1 MSSLTSKA
9 NLILQISDKE
19 MLPDSNSLTPAHHVF
34 KLCFC
39 STATVQFIADR
50 LVTLPPRSRRTAICN
65 NCVLIRRGD
74 LQYNNESCHG
84 VGYPLYFS
92 KLIRFARVSSRVS
105 DFYNRKK
112 FLTVKLLK
120 HGY

>member
-1 MSSLTSKA
+1 M
-9 NLILQISDKE
+9 
-19 MLPDSNSLTPAHHVF
+19 
-34 KLCFC
+34 
-39 STATVQFIADR
+39 QFIADR
-50 LVTLPPRSRRTAICN
+50 LVSLPPRSRRTVICN
-65 NCVLIRRGD
+65 NCVLIRRRD

-84 VGYPLYFS
+84 LGYPSYFS

-120 HGY
+120 HDY